1 MKIDVM
7 QHSPIEGLAMIQTWG
22 EENDVEFVIHRLDE
36 GEDIRALNPAEMNGL
51 IVLGGPMSVNDDF
64 DWLAA
69 ERIYIRS
76 LAKLGRP
83 VLGICLGA
91 QQIVRAF
98 GAPVFESAEGEYGF
112 APVTDLRDDSTF
124 TAFHW
129 HGEEMA
135 ELPGATQLYT
145 NATTSNQG
153 FVYHDNIVGL
163 QFHLEADEEE
173 VTALQA
179 DEGRVV
185 KPGAPE
191 IQAEMYERLASTLD
205 DLFTD

>member
-7 QHSPIEGLAMIQTWG
+7 QHSPIEGLGMIQTWG
-22 EENDVEFVIHRLDE
+22 EENDVDFVIHRLDQE
-36 GEDIRALNPAEMNGL
+36 EDIRALNPAEMDGL

-83 VLGICLGA
+83 VFGICLGA

-98 GAPVFESAEGEYGF
+98 GASVFAGAEGEYGF
-112 APVTDLRDDSTF
+112 VPVTDLRDDSTF
-124 TAFHW
+124 TAFEW

-135 ELPGATQLYT
+135 ELPGATQIYT
-145 NATTSNQG
+145 SATTNNQG
-153 FVYHDNIVGL
+153 FIYHDNIVGV
-163 QFHLEADEEE
+163 QFHPEADDEEI
-173 VTALQA
+173 TALPA
-179 DEGRVV
+179 DEGRVI
-185 KPGAPE
+185 KPGKPE
-191 IQAEMYERLASTLD
+191 DKEAMYERLADMLD
-205 DLFTD
+205 DLFTA

>member
-7 QHSPIEGLAMIQTWG
+7 QHSPIEGLGMIQTWG
-22 EENDVEFVIHRLDE
+22 EENDIQFVIHRLDE
-36 GEDIRALNPAEMNGL
+36 EEDIRALNPAEMDGL

-98 GAPVFESAEGEYGF
+98 GAPVFEGAEGEYGF
-112 APVTDLRDDSTF
+112 VPVNDLRDDSTF
-124 TAFHW
+124 TAFEW
-129 HGEEMA
+129 HSEEMA
-135 ELPGATQLYT
+135 ELPGATQIYSS
-145 NATTSNQG
+145 AVTSNQG
-153 FVYHDNIVGL
+153 FIYHDNIVGV
-163 QFHLEADEEE
+163 QFHLEADDEEI
-173 VTALQA
+173 TALQA
-179 DEGRVV
+179 DGGRVI
-185 KPGAPE
+185 KPGTPE
-191 IQAEMYERLASTLD
+191 AKEEMYERLSSILN
-205 DLFTD
+205 DLFTA